1 MDQEALEDPD
11 LREMI
16 RNNPE
21 DVVRPEFESAFM
33 SALIRMF
40 QRDTEIQ
47 SAVMS
52 DNGARD
58 MAIRHVFRT
67 AHRQVA
73 EAVSHGA

>member
-1 MDQEALEDPD
+1 VNQEALEDPD

-40 QRDTEIQ
+40 QRGTEIQ

-58 MAIRHVFRT
+58 MALRHVFRT
-67 AHRQVA
+67 ARRQVA
-73 EAVSHGA
+73 EAAFHGA

>member
-1 MDQEALEDPD
+1 MDREALEDPD

-58 MAIRHVFRT
+58 MALRHALRT

-73 EAVSHGA
+73 EASFHGS